1 MTLLSA
7 VQQLEGELSG
17 AICYG
22 LGPFDESLAAAQQ
35 RFLRT
40 LGADL
45 AQCLNGPVVL
55 AGISLRTLAVELAE
69 NQVEAQWLVPDYY
82 AGLLPISSHNADLA
96 VGKGPAGL
104 ASLDTD
110 FCETLVVE
118 GTVPYLEQLA
128 LLTEAKRVLTA
139 NGELLLFGEY
149 LDDDSRIERSE
160 LANLSSLRQ
169 LSKRLGF
176 QLLEERDYSEAGLAS
191 VRALEQRADALQA
204 QILSNTEIDHAALE
218 SAASELRFIAAEF
231 KEGRRALRIFKF
243 RKDEESLGEYAN
255 AEFGDIDSFASAELN
270 RLFEESFS
278 TEFDQEQWQWKY
290 QHGNGRCVVAR
301 AEPGG
306 NIVSHY
312 GGAPREI
319 LYFGQSNVAIQ
330 VCDVMV
336 LPEIRRHYGKRSLF
350 FKTAA
355 TFLEREIGNTVRQ
368 LLGFGFPNQRAM
380 NIALRLGLYE
390 KTDDFLELV
399 FPVLENPVSALQVE
413 VANLEDQEHSDAIN
427 SLWQQMAPAFGD
439 AIIGVRDASYLKYRY
454 FEHPFYQRGLYH
466 PHLVRD
472 ETGQA
477 CAFFVLKAHG
487 DELLLM
493 DLICPAADIKPM
505 LGEIADFCRKQEQG
519 KALKIWITKA
529 WQEVVQ
535 LPDCVVNDLG
545 IEIPCNSWN
554 RGPDAKTLYGAWWLT
569 AGDMDFM

>member
-1 MTLLSA
+1 M
-7 VQQLEGELSG
+7 QQLEGEPTG

-35 RFLRT
+35 RFLGT
-40 LGADL
+40 LGAEL
-45 AQCLNGPVVL
+45 AQCINGPVVL
-55 AGISLRTLAVELAE
+55 AGISLRTLAAELAE
-69 NQVEAQWLVPDYY
+69 DQVEAQWLVPDYY
-82 AGLLPISSHNADLA
+82 AELLPISSHNADLA
-96 VGKGPAGL
+96 VGTGPAGL
-104 ASLDTD
+104 ASLDSN

-169 LSKRLGF
+169 LSTRLGF

-204 QILSNTEIDHAALE
+204 QILSNTEIGGAALE
-218 SAASELRFIAAEF
+218 SAASELRFIADEF
-231 KEGRRALRIFKF
+231 EEGRRTLRIFKF

-255 AEFGDIDSFASAELN
+255 AEFGDIDSFDSAELN
-270 RLFEESFS
+270 RLFEESFNS
-278 TEFDQEQWQWKY
+278 EFDKEQWQWKY

-319 LYFGQSNVAIQ
+319 LYFGQPNVAIQ

-368 LLGFGFPNQRAM
+368 LLGFGFPNQKAM

-399 FPVLENPVSALQVE
+399 FPVLENPASALQVE
-413 VANLEDQEHSDAIN
+413 VANLEEQQQSDAIDA
-427 SLWQQMAPAFGD
+427 LWQQMAPAFGHG
-439 AIIGVRDASYLKYRY
+439 IIGVRDSSYLKYRY
-454 FEHPFYQRGLYH
+454 FQHPFYQRGLYH
-466 PHLVRD
+466 PYLVRD
-472 ETGQA
+472 EAGQA
-477 CAFFVLKAHG
+477 RGFFVLKAHG
-487 DELLLM
+487 NELLLM
-493 DLICPAADIKPM
+493 DLICPTADIKPM
-505 LGEIADFCRKQEQG
+505 LSEIADFCRKQEQG

-529 WQEVVQ
+529 WQELVQ

>member
-1 MTLLSA
+1 MTLLSI
-7 VQQLEGELSG
+7 VQQLEAEPPG

-40 LGADL
+40 LKPYVASN
-45 AQCLNGPVVL
+45 LNGPVVL
-55 AGISLRTLAVELAE
+55 AGISLRILVAELAE
-69 NQVEAQWLVPDYY
+69 DEVQAQWLVSDYS
-82 AGLLPISSHNADLA
+82 AGLLPAASRNENLTL
-96 VGKGPAGL
+96 GTGPAGL
-104 ASLDTD
+104 ASLDAD
-110 FCETLVVE
+110 SRGAIVVE

-128 LLTEAKRVLTA
+128 LLTEAKRVLTK

-149 LDDDSRIERSE
+149 LDDDSRIERSA

-176 QLLEERDYSEAGLAS
+176 QLLEEHNYSEAGLAS

-204 QILSNTEIDHAALE
+204 KILSNTEIDRAILG
-218 SAASELRFIAAEF
+218 SAVSELRSIATEF
-231 KEGRRALRIFKF
+231 EDGRRTLRVFKF
-243 RKDEESLGEYAN
+243 RKDGESLGEYAN
-255 AEFGDIDSFASAELN
+255 AEFGDIDSFASAELK
-270 RLFEESFS
+270 RLFEESFD
-278 TEFDQEQWQWKY
+278 TEFDQEQWHWKY
-290 QHGNGRCVVAR
+290 QKGNGRCVVAR

-319 LYFGQSNVAIQ
+319 LYFGQPNVAIQ

-368 LLGFGFPNQRAM
+368 LLGFGFPNQKAM

-399 FPVLENPVSALQVE
+399 FQALDESVSTLQVE
-413 VANLEDQEHSDAIN
+413 VANLKDQQQSDAIDE
-427 SLWQQMAPAFGD
+427 LWQQMATAFGD
-439 AIIGVRDASYLKYRY
+439 GIIGIRDSNYLKYRY
-454 FEHPFYQRGLYH
+454 FQHPFYQRGLYH
-466 PHLVRD
+466 PYFVCD
-472 ETGQA
+472 KAGQIR
-477 CAFFVLKAHG
+477 AFFVLKAHG
-487 DELLLM
+487 EELLLM
-493 DLICPAADIKPM
+493 DLITPKADIKLM
-505 LGEIADFCRKQEQG
+505 LGEIAIFCHKQWQG

-529 WQEVVQ
+529 WQEAVQ
-535 LPDCVVNDLG
+535 LPDCVVNELG

-554 RGPDAKTLYGAWWLT
+554 RGPDAETLYGAWWLT